1 MTPSIDLGVSHQTGW
16 TGVIARAMH
25 LFATSTAEEFVEL
38 GKAAGITEVVPARPT
53 RKR

>member
-1 MTPSIDLGVSHQTGW
+1 MDAEHRHQTGW

-38 GKAAGITEVVPARPT
+38 GKAAGMTDVQPARPT
-53 RKR
+53 RKG